1 MRIKVVFVIVIA
13 FLSITSCS
21 GQRNIKKSKVKIKN
35 ELSKD
40 NEQQYY
46 YYFLEANRK
55 KVLGDLN
62 GALALY
68 YQCLELDPN
77 ADAVMA
83 EISKINEIIQNFE
96 TAIKYAEQA
105 TETDPENKWYKVNL
119 GKLYIITKE
128 YEKAIKTYEQLYLI
142 NNTDLEIPY
151 NLAALY
157 EHIGNF
163 KRAIGLYNDIEKS
176 SGVNENLTMA
186 KQQLYLKIGNKTK
199 AYDEIDKLILH
210 YPNVPKYYGIKAEMY
225 TNDNLF
231 IKAKENY
238 DKLFKLDSTN
248 ALGLMSIVDFY
259 RKKMDYDNTF
269 KTIKKVIYHEGIEVN
284 QKILIFVSL
293 LNTQSEFTIYNQQ
306 IIENLL
312 LLKKIYP
319 DVQDVYTIHAE
330 YLIKSNLLDEAKTE
344 MEYILDNFT
353 GNVVIWEQLLSIY
366 SFSGNFDQLYT
377 KSIEAIDSFPQHA
390 LFYLFN
396 GVSAN
401 QINKPEEAVEIL
413 NKGLKW
419 IENQPDLEI
428 DFYTNLGEAYHNKKE
443 YKQSDYFFEL
453 VLKKEPENIYVI
465 NNYSYYLSVREE
477 KLEYAESLSKKTI
490 IIEPNNDTYLDT
502 YAWILFKLEKYQDAL
517 YYIKKAF
524 EHGGAQSEVIV
535 EHYGDIQFMVGNKE
549 TALEL
554 WKLSNEMGNK
564 NKYLIKKIETKSIF

>member
-1 MRIKVVFVIVIA
+1 MRVKVVFVIVIA
-13 FLSITSCS
+13 LLSITSCS
-21 GQRNIKKSKVKIKN
+21 GQRNIKKSKLKIKK

-105 TETDPENKWYKVNL
+105 TENDPENKWYKINL

-157 EHIGNF
+157 EHIGNY
-163 KRAIGLYNDIEKS
+163 KRSIELYNDIEKS
-176 SGVNENLTMA
+176 SGVNENLTMV

-238 DKLFKLDSTN
+238 DKLFELDSTN

-269 KTIKKVIYHEGIEVN
+269 KIIKKVIYHEGIEVN

-306 IIENLL
+306 IKENLL

-319 DVQDVYTIHAE
+319 DVQDIYTIHAD
-330 YLIKSNLLDEAKTE
+330 YLIKSNLFDEAQIE
-344 MEYILDNFT
+344 IEYILDNFS

-366 SFSGNFDQLYT
+366 SFKNNFDQLYT
-377 KSIEAIDSFPQHA
+377 KSIEAIDGFPEHG

-419 IENQPDLEI
+419 IENRPELEI
-428 DFYTNLGEAYHNKKE
+428 DFYTNLGEAYHNKEE

-465 NNYSYYLSVREE
+465 NNYSYYLSLREE

-490 IIEPNNDTYLDT
+490 IIEPNNSTYLDT

-517 YYIKKAF
+517 YYIKKSF

-535 EHYGDIQFMVGNKE
+535 EHYGDIQFMVGNAE

-554 WKLSNEMGNK
+554 WKLSNEMGNNSK
-564 NKYLIKKIETKSIF
+564 ELIKKIETKSIF

>member
-1 MRIKVVFVIVIA
+1 MRLKVVFVIVIA

-21 GQRNIKKSKVKIKN
+21 GQRNIKKSKVQIRK

-40 NEQQYY
+40 DEQQYY
-46 YYFLEANRK
+46 YIFLEANRK

-62 GALALY
+62 GALAMY
-68 YQCLELDPN
+68 YQCLELNPN
-77 ADAVMA
+77 ADAAMA

-105 TETDPENKWYKVNL
+105 VETNPENKWYKINL
-119 GKLYIITKE
+119 GKLYIVTKE

-142 NNTDLEIPY
+142 NKTDLEVPY

-163 KRAIGLYNDIEKS
+163 KRAIELYNDIENS
-176 SGVNENLTMA
+176 SGVNEILTMA
-186 KQQLYLKIGNKTK
+186 KQQLYLKLGNKTK
-199 AYDEIDKLILH
+199 AYNEIDKLILH

-225 TNDNLF
+225 TSDNLF
-231 IKAKENY
+231 IQAKENY
-238 DKLFKLDSTN
+238 DKLFELDSTN
-248 ALGLMSIVDFY
+248 ALGLMSVIDFY

-269 KTIKKVIYHEGIEVN
+269 KTVKKVIYHEGIEIN

-306 IIENLL
+306 IKENILI
-312 LLKKIYP
+312 LKNVYP
-319 DVQDVYTIHAE
+319 EVQDVYTIYAD
-330 YLIKSNLLDEAKTE
+330 YLIKSNLFEEAQTE
-344 MEYILDNFT
+344 IEYILDNFA
-353 GNVVIWEQLLSIY
+353 GNIAIWEQLLSIY
-366 SFSGNFDQLYT
+366 SFNSNFDELYT
-377 KSIEAIDSFPQHA
+377 KSITAIDSFPQHA

-401 QINKPEEAVEIL
+401 QINKPDEAVEIL
-413 NKGLKW
+413 NKGLKQ
-419 IENQPDLEI
+419 IENQADLEI
-428 DFYTNLGEAYHNKKE
+428 DFYTNLGEAYHNKNE

-453 VLKKEPENIYVI
+453 VLKKEPNNIYVI
-465 NNYSYYLSVREE
+465 NNYSYYLSLREE

-490 IIEPNNDTYLDT
+490 ISEPNNSTYLDT
-502 YAWILFKLEKYQDAL
+502 YAWILFKLKKYQDAL

-535 EHYGDIQFMVGNKE
+535 EHYGDIQFMVGNAE
-549 TALEL
+549 AALEL
-554 WKLSNEMGNK
+554 WKLSNEMGNN
-564 NKYLIKKIETKSIF
+564 NKELIKKIETKSIF